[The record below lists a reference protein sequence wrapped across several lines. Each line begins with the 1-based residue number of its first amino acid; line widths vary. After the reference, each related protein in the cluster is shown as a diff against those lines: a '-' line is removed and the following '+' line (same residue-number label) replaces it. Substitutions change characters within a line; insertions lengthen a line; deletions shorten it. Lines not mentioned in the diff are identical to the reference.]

1 MFKRGF
7 MNTQTSNIYKNTTI
21 SLCAALLATGKV
33 ELINAVKISPTQTEF
48 HLSPKDTCDELE
60 HLYLNDK
67 LMVSA
72 SRIADKVQTLNT
84 IKRGN
89 Q

>member
-1 MFKRGF
+1 
-7 MNTQTSNIYKNTTI
+7 MNKQTDNSYKHTSI

-33 ELINAVKISPTQTEF
+33 ELVNAIKISPTQTEF
-48 HLSPKDTCDELE
+48 YLTPKDLCDELE

-72 SRIADKVQTLNT
+72 SKIADKVQTLNT

>member
-1 MFKRGF
+1 
-7 MNTQTSNIYKNTTI
+7 MNTSNTNNTYKHTSI
-21 SLCAALLATGKV
+21 SLCAAFLATGKV
-33 ELINAVKISPTQTEF
+33 ELVDAVKISPNQTEF
-48 HLSPKDTCDELE
+48 HLSPKNVCEEFE

-72 SRIADKVQTLNT
+72 SKIADKVVILNT
-84 IKRGN
+84 MRKGY